1 MNSQPAM
8 IDEHIINESRLIS
21 LNSKYATDFLNG
33 SKKSSVVFDFNAI
46 ASKDN
51 SILYHTIAI
60 QSAEIS
66 GAFYNITDRN
76 NVFNFN
82 RTSGATTNNHFGTI
96 PIGNYTANTFKVA
109 FETAFTQNSAANCVI
124 TFNTTTGKY
133 QLTDTQLGFVININ
147 LDRTTCRL
155 PLGIDANAPGQLDF
169 PYAANPLSATF
180 FPFPADF
187 LGVTKIK
194 VCSNAL
200 AGDNY
205 DSVSLNT
212 STLIDTIS
220 ISAVPFG
227 LTIYNSL
234 GRESFVKA
242 RRIDEIDIQLTDQDD
257 NEIDFNNANW
267 TFTIILNSHRRQM
280 FSKEEGIINFRK
292 MLQVEEAAK
301 KPEPLPVVL
310 KELPLER
317 VNIKEEIEV
326 ESDDDILLG

>member
-1 MNSQPAM
+1 MESQPAT
-8 IDEHIINESRLIS
+8 IEEHIINESRLIS

-46 ASKDN
+46 SRKDN
-51 SILYHTIAI
+51 HILFHTIAI

-66 GAFYNITDRN
+66 GAFYNITDKN

-124 TFNTTTGKY
+124 TFNTTTGRY
-133 QLTDTQLGFVININ
+133 QLTDTQLGYVIVIN

-155 PLGIDANAPGQLDF
+155 PLGIDANAPGTLSF
-169 PYAANPLSATF
+169 PYASNPLGATF

-200 AGDNY
+200 SGHNY

-220 ISAVPFG
+220 VSAVPFG

-234 GRESFVKA
+234 GRESFVTAK
-242 RRIDEIDIQLTDQDD
+242 RIDEIDIQLTDQDD

-267 TFTIILNSHRRQM
+267 TMTIILNSHRRQK
-280 FSKEEGIINFRK
+280 FSNEEGIINFQRIR
-292 MLQVEEAAK
+292 MEAEAK
-301 KPEPLPVVL
+301 QKPVKL
-310 KELPLER
+310 KEVLLDGAE
-317 VNIKEEIEV
+317 
-326 ESDDDILLG
+326 DLLLG